1 MHTLGRCGLEVSALG
16 LGCNNFGARLD
27 EKGSNAVAEHVAG
40 ARGGNRPVANQ
51 CDWRPPPARAGGFQA
66 PLRDGPGGSRYVG
79 RSACWIGAKEEKEEM
94 DVVRH
99 RLEGDDN
106 PPAAPRSATRSFSRV
121 STSLASGLPPA
132 STGGEPAAAGTRLAN
147 SALLASWAT
156 TAVFD
161 AVDRL
166 AAIGEQCGGTLLDL
180 AVGWLAAQPT
190 VPSVLVG
197 VTKSEQVTASPRRRQ
212 PSSRPVV
219 ADPRPGDGE
228 PPPCDRARAPIGVE
242 AHQGPS
248 VDGTRRSGRYARP
261 E

>member
-27 EKGSNAVAEHVAG
+27 EKGSNAVAEHVAR

-121 STSLASGLPPA
+121 STSLASGLPTGKHRRGARGGGHEAGQQRVARQLGDDSRLRRGGPA
-132 STGGEPAAAGTRLAN
+132 GGDRRAVRRDPARPGGGLARRAADGPERA
-147 SALLASWAT
+147 
-156 TAVFD
+156 
-161 AVDRL
+161 
-166 AAIGEQCGGTLLDL
+166 
-180 AVGWLAAQPT
+180 
-190 VPSVLVG
+190 
-197 VTKSEQVTASPRRRQ
+197 RRGDEAR
-212 PSSRPVV
+212 
-219 ADPRPGDGE
+219 AGDGE
-228 PPPCDRARAPIGVE
+228 PPPPAAFEPAR
-242 AHQGPS
+242 
-248 VDGTRRSGRYARP
+248 RR
-261 E
+261 